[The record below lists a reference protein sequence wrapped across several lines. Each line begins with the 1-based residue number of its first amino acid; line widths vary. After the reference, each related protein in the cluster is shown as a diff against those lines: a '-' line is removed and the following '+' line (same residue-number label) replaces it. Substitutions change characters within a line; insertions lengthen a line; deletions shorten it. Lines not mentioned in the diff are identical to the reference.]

1 MDNNFD
7 RKQIIEN
14 AKSLVEEHGKKAIDI
29 VQHRI
34 DNLPN
39 KCSRESD
46 SVFLLLNEV
55 EKLLENH

>member
-1 MDNNFD
+1 MDINFD

-14 AKSLVEEHGKKAIDI
+14 AKFLVEEHGKKAIDI
-29 VQHRI
+29 VQRRI

-46 SVFLLLNEV
+46 SIFLLLNEV